1 MTTEQIK
8 ALRDKYLPGNFAQY
22 RTELRE
28 EARRLGHKVD
38 ANDIIKV
45 LEANANDDNRVITD
59 AAEGRTP
66 WETGPGTPEPDD
78 AKPDA
83 KPQPLPDG
91 KAKGEDIPVP
101 STPSDDAEAKA
112 EAKRQKMADD
122 LFESLFDDEDAEA
135 KAKQEA
141 LKKQMAEAEEAE
153 RAASKKQEEAEKLRK
168 ELDELRKRQEAKRK
182 QMEEE
187 ERKRREEE
195 ELKNLRHYKTDDLI
209 ETLKATGLAYLVGPA
224 GTGKSTLAM
233 DACAELFGVPKDDF
247 KFNEHFAQISFSPD
261 TTSGEMV
268 GRCDIN
274 GVFHRSEVVRVF
286 SEGGLILFDEI
297 DNADA
302 SMLVKLN
309 TAIANG
315 TFATPEGLVRKN
327 KNTVIVCTA
336 NTYGTGPD
344 AMYVGRTRLA
354 AATLDRFVCSTIE
367 VDYDVKLEGTR
378 RFPQGNSLF
387 LKRCRLL
394 ETKEREYPKRK
405 RAKYYKFARVEMD
418 GREVCVIETHLDF
431 DTGPDDPLREA
442 RADQMRTIIADMAN
456 EKHVII
462 CGDFNI
468 SSRPEDA
475 KDHAAEYDVF
485 AKAGYAMANH
495 GQLMTWPSYR
505 NPKREQPLDNII
517 VKGFEISDVE
527 VKSSERLSDHKML
540 SCNLRFLEDDAA
552 RVRRGTHE

>member
-22 RTELRE
+22 RAELRE
-28 EARRLGHKVD
+28 EARRLGHKVG

-66 WETGPGTPEPDD
+66 IEVGSGNPGELGEAKDD
-78 AKPDA
+78 ATPPADGEVRDGGKDAPPKDFGDGDGEGGGEPKPDTPDA
-83 KPQPLPDG
+83 PAPFGDKLEDLPSG
-91 KAKGEDIPVP
+91 EAKGEDIPTPP

-112 EAKRQKMADD
+112 EAKRQAMADD
-122 LFESLFDDEDAEA
+122 LFESLFDDDDADA

-153 RAASKKQEEAEKLRK
+153 RAARKKQEEAEKLRK

-182 QMEEE
+182 QREEE

-344 AMYVGRTRLA
+344 AMYVGRTRLD

-367 VDYDVKLEGTR
+367 VDYDVKLEKKLAHFLPAEKRDWLGNFVKKVREEIKAKHFRRLCSTR
-378 RFPQGNSLF
+378 FVINAVRWFGQG
-387 LKRCRLL
+387 
-394 ETKEREYPKRK
+394 
-405 RAKYYKFARVEMD
+405 
-418 GREVCVIETHLDF
+418 
-431 DTGPDDPLREA
+431 
-442 RADQMRTIIADMAN
+442 
-456 EKHVII
+456 
-462 CGDFNI
+462 
-468 SSRPEDA
+468 
-475 KDHAAEYDVF
+475 KDKNFVRD
-485 AKAGYAMANH
+485 
-495 GQLMTWPSYR
+495 
-505 NPKREQPLDNII
+505 
-517 VKGFEISDVE
+517 
-527 VKSSERLSDHKML
+527 
-540 SCNLRFLEDDAA
+540 RFLIGWTDA
-552 RVRRGTHE
+552 EKSNIKSL

>member
-22 RTELRE
+22 RAELRE
-28 EARRLGHKVD
+28 EARRLGHKVG

-59 AAEGRTP
+59 SDKGVPPSPDKAGEGAPESDHPLPQGSGVDGEEGGAPQAEGEPQPQPQPEGEVTP
-66 WETGPGTPEPDD
+66 VPTPE
-78 AKPDA
+78 
-83 KPQPLPDG
+83 
-91 KAKGEDIPVP
+91 
-101 STPSDDAEAKA
+101 PSDDAEAKA
-112 EAKRQKMADD
+112 EARRQKAAEE
-122 LFESLFDDEDAEA
+122 LFESLFDDEDADA

-153 RAASKKQEEAEKLRK
+153 RAARKKQEEAEKLRR
-168 ELDELRKRQEAKRK
+168 ELDELRKKQEAKRK
-182 QMEEE
+182 AKEEE

-209 ETLKATGLAYLVGPA
+209 ETLRATGLAYLVGPA

-286 SEGGLILFDEI
+286 AEGGLILFDEI

-315 TFATPEGLVRKN
+315 TFATPEGLVRRN

-344 AMYVGRTRLA
+344 AMYVGRTRLD

-367 VDYDVKLEGTR
+367 VDYDVKLEKKLAHFLPEEKRTWLGNFVKKVREEIKAKHFRRLCSTR
-378 RFPQGNSLF
+378 FVINAVRWFGQG
-387 LKRCRLL
+387 KD
-394 ETKEREYPKRK
+394 K
-405 RAKYYKFARVEMD
+405 
-418 GREVCVIETHLDF
+418 DF
-431 DTGPDDPLREA
+431 VRD
-442 RADQMRTIIADMAN
+442 
-456 EKHVII
+456 
-462 CGDFNI
+462 
-468 SSRPEDA
+468 
-475 KDHAAEYDVF
+475 
-485 AKAGYAMANH
+485 
-495 GQLMTWPSYR
+495 
-505 NPKREQPLDNII
+505 
-517 VKGFEISDVE
+517 
-527 VKSSERLSDHKML
+527 
-540 SCNLRFLEDDAA
+540 RFLVGWTDAE
-552 RVRRGTHE
+552 RSNIKNL

>member
-22 RTELRE
+22 RAELRE
-28 EARRLGHKVD
+28 EARRLGHKVG

-45 LEANANDDNRVITD
+45 LEANANDDNRVITE

-66 WETGPGTPEPDD
+66 IEVGSGTPGELGEAKDDATPPADGDVRDGGEGAPPKDFDDGKGEGEGDGEPKPDTPKAPANPFEDKPDD
-78 AKPDA
+78 
-83 KPQPLPDG
+83 LPSG
-91 KAKGEDIPVP
+91 EAKGEDIPGSPTP
-101 STPSDDAEAKA
+101 STPSDDAETKA
-112 EAKRQKMADD
+112 EDKRRAMADD
-122 LFESLFDDEDAEA
+122 LFESLFEDDDADA

-153 RAASKKQEEAEKLRK
+153 RAARKKQEEAEKLRK

-182 QMEEE
+182 AREEE

-195 ELKNLRHYKTDDLI
+195 ELKNIRHYKTDDLI

-344 AMYVGRTRLA
+344 AMYVGRTRLD

-367 VDYDVKLEGTR
+367 VDYDVKLEKKLAHFLPEEKRTWLTNFVKKVREEIKDKHFRRLCSTR
-378 RFPQGNSLF
+378 FVINAVRWFGQG
-387 LKRCRLL
+387 
-394 ETKEREYPKRK
+394 
-405 RAKYYKFARVEMD
+405 
-418 GREVCVIETHLDF
+418 
-431 DTGPDDPLREA
+431 
-442 RADQMRTIIADMAN
+442 
-456 EKHVII
+456 
-462 CGDFNI
+462 
-468 SSRPEDA
+468 
-475 KDHAAEYDVF
+475 KDKNFVRD
-485 AKAGYAMANH
+485 
-495 GQLMTWPSYR
+495 
-505 NPKREQPLDNII
+505 
-517 VKGFEISDVE
+517 
-527 VKSSERLSDHKML
+527 
-540 SCNLRFLEDDAA
+540 RFLIGWTDA
-552 RVRRGTHE
+552 EKSNIKSL

>member
-22 RTELRE
+22 RAELRE
-28 EARRLGHKVD
+28 EARRLGHKVG

-66 WETGPGTPEPDD
+66 IEVGPGNPGELGEAKDD
-78 AKPDA
+78 ATPPADGEVRDCGRGAPPKDFGDGDGEGDGEPKPDTPDA
-83 KPQPLPDG
+83 PSPFGDKLEDLPSG
-91 KAKGEDIPVP
+91 EAKGEDIPTPP

-112 EAKRQKMADD
+112 EAKRKAMADD
-122 LFESLFDDEDAEA
+122 LFESLFEDDDADT

-153 RAASKKQEEAEKLRK
+153 RAARKKQEEAEKLRK

-182 QMEEE
+182 QREEE

-286 SEGGLILFDEI
+286 AEGGLILFDEI

-344 AMYVGRTRLA
+344 AMYVGRTRLD

-367 VDYDVKLEGTR
+367 VDYDVKLEKKLAHFLPAEKRDWLANFVNKVREEIKAKHFRRLCSTR
-378 RFPQGNSLF
+378 FVINAVRWFGQG
-387 LKRCRLL
+387 
-394 ETKEREYPKRK
+394 
-405 RAKYYKFARVEMD
+405 
-418 GREVCVIETHLDF
+418 
-431 DTGPDDPLREA
+431 
-442 RADQMRTIIADMAN
+442 
-456 EKHVII
+456 
-462 CGDFNI
+462 
-468 SSRPEDA
+468 
-475 KDHAAEYDVF
+475 KDKNFVRD
-485 AKAGYAMANH
+485 
-495 GQLMTWPSYR
+495 
-505 NPKREQPLDNII
+505 
-517 VKGFEISDVE
+517 
-527 VKSSERLSDHKML
+527 
-540 SCNLRFLEDDAA
+540 RFLIGWTDAEKSNIK
-552 RVRRGTHE
+552 RL

>member
-8 ALRDKYLPGNFAQY
+8 ALRDKYLPGNFGQY
-22 RTELRE
+22 RAELRE
-28 EARRLGHKVD
+28 EARRLGHKVG

-45 LEANANDDNRVITD
+45 LEANANDDNRIIIDD
-59 AAEGRTP
+59 AAEGKTP
-66 WETGPGTPEPDD
+66 RELGDRPDGEGMPADGETKPADGEERDGGEGAPPQDGQPKPFPSGEGEGDKPEP
-78 AKPDA
+78 KPDGEGQGDA
-83 KPQPLPDG
+83 PE
-91 KAKGEDIPVP
+91 ARGEDIPNP
-101 STPSDDAEAKA
+101 DDEAKA
-112 EAKRQKMADD
+112 DAKRDAKAKELWD
-122 LFESLFDDEDAEA
+122 SLFGDEEDSEA

-141 LKKQMAEAEEAE
+141 LRKQMEEADAAQKAAE
-153 RAASKKQEEAEKLRK
+153 RKQREAEKLRK
-168 ELDELRKRQEAKRK
+168 ELDELRRKQEAKRK
-182 QMEEE
+182 AREEE

-286 SEGGLILFDEI
+286 AEGGLILFDEI

-315 TFATPEGLVRKN
+315 TFATPEGLVRRN
-327 KNTVIVCTA
+327 KKTVIVCTA

-344 AMYVGRTRLA
+344 AMYVGRTRLD

-367 VDYDVKLEGTR
+367 VDYDVKLEKKLAHFLPEEKRNWLNNFVNRVRDEIKAKHFRRLCSTR
-378 RFPQGNSLF
+378 FVINAVRWFGQGKDTSFVRDHF
-387 LKRCRLL
+387 LVGWTDAEKTNLCRL
-394 ETKEREYPKRK
+394 
-405 RAKYYKFARVEMD
+405 
-418 GREVCVIETHLDF
+418 
-431 DTGPDDPLREA
+431 
-442 RADQMRTIIADMAN
+442 
-456 EKHVII
+456 
-462 CGDFNI
+462 
-468 SSRPEDA
+468 
-475 KDHAAEYDVF
+475 
-485 AKAGYAMANH
+485 
-495 GQLMTWPSYR
+495 
-505 NPKREQPLDNII
+505 
-517 VKGFEISDVE
+517 
-527 VKSSERLSDHKML
+527 
-540 SCNLRFLEDDAA
+540 
-552 RVRRGTHE
+552 

>member
-22 RTELRE
+22 RAELRE
-28 EARRLGHKVD
+28 EARRLGHKVG

-45 LEANANDDNRVITD
+45 LEANANDDNRVITE
-59 AAEGRTP
+59 AAGGRTP
-66 WETGPGTPEPDD
+66 LETGPGVPESEDANPDTKPDGEARDGGKGAPPKDGEPSPKNPFDDDNGSPTPED
-78 AKPDA
+78 KPED
-83 KPQPLPDG
+83 LPSG
-91 KAKGEDIPVP
+91 EARGEDIPTPP
-101 STPSDDAEAKA
+101 STPSDDESKA
-112 EAKRQKMADD
+112 EAKRQKMADE
-122 LFESLFDDEDAEA
+122 LFESLFEDDDADA

-141 LKKQMAEAEEAE
+141 LKKQVAEAEEAE
-153 RAASKKQEEAEKLRK
+153 RAARKKQEEAEKLRR
-168 ELDELRKRQEAKRK
+168 ELDELRRRQEAKRK
-182 QMEEE
+182 QREEE

-344 AMYVGRTRLA
+344 AMYVGRTRLD

-367 VDYDVKLEGTR
+367 VDYDVKLEKKLAHFLPEEKRNWLTNFVKKVREEIKAKHFRRLCSTR
-378 RFPQGNSLF
+378 FVINAVRWFGQG
-387 LKRCRLL
+387 KD
-394 ETKEREYPKRK
+394 K
-405 RAKYYKFARVEMD
+405 
-418 GREVCVIETHLDF
+418 DF
-431 DTGPDDPLREA
+431 VRD
-442 RADQMRTIIADMAN
+442 
-456 EKHVII
+456 
-462 CGDFNI
+462 
-468 SSRPEDA
+468 
-475 KDHAAEYDVF
+475 
-485 AKAGYAMANH
+485 
-495 GQLMTWPSYR
+495 
-505 NPKREQPLDNII
+505 
-517 VKGFEISDVE
+517 
-527 VKSSERLSDHKML
+527 
-540 SCNLRFLEDDAA
+540 RFLIGWTDAEKSNIK
-552 RVRRGTHE
+552 GL

>member
-22 RTELRE
+22 RAELRE
-28 EARRLGHKVD
+28 EARRLGHKVG

-66 WETGPGTPEPDD
+66 IEVGPRNPGELGDAKDD
-78 AKPDA
+78 ATPPADGEVRDGGKGAPQKDFGDGDGEGGGEPKPDTPDA
-83 KPQPLPDG
+83 PAPFGDKLEDLPSG
-91 KAKGEDIPVP
+91 EAKGEDIPTPP
-101 STPSDDAEAKA
+101 STPSDDEEAKA
-112 EAKRQKMADD
+112 EAKRQAMADG
-122 LFESLFDDEDAEA
+122 LFESLFGDDEDADA

-153 RAASKKQEEAEKLRK
+153 RAARKKQEEAEKLRK
-168 ELDELRKRQEAKRK
+168 ELDELRKRQEARRK
-182 QMEEE
+182 QREEE

-233 DACAELFGVPKDDF
+233 DACEELFGVPKDDF

-344 AMYVGRTRLA
+344 AMYVGRTRLD

-367 VDYDVKLEGTR
+367 VDYDVKLEKKLAHFLPAEKRDWLANFVKKVREEIKAKHFRRLCSTR
-378 RFPQGNSLF
+378 FVINAVRWFGQG
-387 LKRCRLL
+387 
-394 ETKEREYPKRK
+394 
-405 RAKYYKFARVEMD
+405 
-418 GREVCVIETHLDF
+418 
-431 DTGPDDPLREA
+431 
-442 RADQMRTIIADMAN
+442 
-456 EKHVII
+456 
-462 CGDFNI
+462 
-468 SSRPEDA
+468 
-475 KDHAAEYDVF
+475 KDKNFVRD
-485 AKAGYAMANH
+485 
-495 GQLMTWPSYR
+495 
-505 NPKREQPLDNII
+505 
-517 VKGFEISDVE
+517 
-527 VKSSERLSDHKML
+527 
-540 SCNLRFLEDDAA
+540 RFLIGWTDA
-552 RVRRGTHE
+552 EKSNIKSL

>member
-22 RTELRE
+22 RAELRE
-28 EARRLGHKVD
+28 EARRLGHKVG

-66 WETGPGTPEPDD
+66 IAVGPGTPSELGEAKDD
-78 AKPDA
+78 AAPPADGEVRDGGKGAPPEDFGGGDGEGDGEPRPDTPPPPPA
-83 KPQPLPDG
+83 PFGDKLEDLPSG
-91 KAKGEDIPVP
+91 EAKGEDIPDSPTP

-112 EAKRQKMADD
+112 EAKRQAMADE
-122 LFESLFDDEDAEA
+122 LFESIFEDDDADA
-135 KAKQEA
+135 KAKHEA

-153 RAASKKQEEAEKLRK
+153 RAARKKQKEAEKLRK

-182 QMEEE
+182 AREEE

-336 NTYGTGPD
+336 NTYGIGPD
-344 AMYVGRTRLA
+344 AMYVGRTRLD

-367 VDYDVKLEGTR
+367 VDYDVKLEKKLACFLPEEKRTWLECFVKKVRGEIKAKHFRRLCSTR
-378 RFPQGNSLF
+378 FVVNAVRWFGQG
-387 LKRCRLL
+387 
-394 ETKEREYPKRK
+394 
-405 RAKYYKFARVEMD
+405 
-418 GREVCVIETHLDF
+418 
-431 DTGPDDPLREA
+431 
-442 RADQMRTIIADMAN
+442 
-456 EKHVII
+456 
-462 CGDFNI
+462 
-468 SSRPEDA
+468 
-475 KDHAAEYDVF
+475 KDKNFVRD
-485 AKAGYAMANH
+485 
-495 GQLMTWPSYR
+495 
-505 NPKREQPLDNII
+505 
-517 VKGFEISDVE
+517 
-527 VKSSERLSDHKML
+527 
-540 SCNLRFLEDDAA
+540 RFLIGWTDA
-552 RVRRGTHE
+552 EKSNIKSL

>member
-22 RTELRE
+22 RAELRE
-28 EARRLGHKVD
+28 EARRLGHKVG

-66 WETGPGTPEPDD
+66 IEVGPGTPGELGEAKDDATPPADGEVRDGGKGAPPKDATPEGEPQPKPDD
-78 AKPDA
+78 T
-83 KPQPLPDG
+83 PQP
-91 KAKGEDIPVP
+91 P
-101 STPSDDAEAKA
+101 STPSDNAETKA
-112 EAKRQKMADD
+112 EAKRQKMADE
-122 LFESLFDDEDAEA
+122 LFESLFDDEDADA

-153 RAASKKQEEAEKLRK
+153 RAARKKQEEAEKLRK
-168 ELDELRKRQEAKRK
+168 ELDELRRRQEAKRK
-182 QMEEE
+182 QREEE

-286 SEGGLILFDEI
+286 SDGGLILFDEI

-344 AMYVGRTRLA
+344 AMYVGRTRLD

-367 VDYDVKLEGTR
+367 VDYDVKLEKK
-378 RFPQGNSLF
+378 LAHF
-387 LKRCRLL
+387 L
-394 ETKEREYPKRK
+394 
-405 RAKYYKFARVEMD
+405 
-418 GREVCVIETHLDF
+418 
-431 DTGPDDPLREA
+431 
-442 RADQMRTIIADMAN
+442 
-456 EKHVII
+456 
-462 CGDFNI
+462 
-468 SSRPEDA
+468 PEDKRNWLANFVKKVREEIKA
-475 KDHAAEYDVF
+475 KHFRRLCSTRFVINAVRWF
-485 AKAGYAMANH
+485 
-495 GQLMTWPSYR
+495 GQGKDKNFVR
-505 NPKREQPLDNII
+505 D
-517 VKGFEISDVE
+517 
-527 VKSSERLSDHKML
+527 
-540 SCNLRFLEDDAA
+540 RFLIGWTDSEKSNIKSL
-552 RVRRGTHE
+552 

>member
-22 RTELRE
+22 RAELRE
-28 EARRLGHKVD
+28 EARRLGHKVG

-66 WETGPGTPEPDD
+66 IEVGPGNPGELGEAKDD
-78 AKPDA
+78 ATPPADGEVRDCGRGAPPKDFGDGDGEGDGEPKPDTPDA
-83 KPQPLPDG
+83 PSPFGDKLEDLPSG
-91 KAKGEDIPVP
+91 EAKGEDIPTPP

-112 EAKRQKMADD
+112 EAKRKAMADD
-122 LFESLFDDEDAEA
+122 LFESLFEDDDADA

-153 RAASKKQEEAEKLRK
+153 RAARKKQEEAEKLRK

-182 QMEEE
+182 QREEE

-286 SEGGLILFDEI
+286 AEGGLILFDEI

-344 AMYVGRTRLA
+344 AMYVGRTRLD

-367 VDYDVKLEGTR
+367 VDYDVKLEKKLAHFLPAEKRDWLANFVNKVREEIKAKHFRRLCSTR
-378 RFPQGNSLF
+378 FVINAVRWFGQG
-387 LKRCRLL
+387 
-394 ETKEREYPKRK
+394 
-405 RAKYYKFARVEMD
+405 
-418 GREVCVIETHLDF
+418 
-431 DTGPDDPLREA
+431 
-442 RADQMRTIIADMAN
+442 
-456 EKHVII
+456 
-462 CGDFNI
+462 
-468 SSRPEDA
+468 
-475 KDHAAEYDVF
+475 KDKNFVRD
-485 AKAGYAMANH
+485 
-495 GQLMTWPSYR
+495 
-505 NPKREQPLDNII
+505 
-517 VKGFEISDVE
+517 
-527 VKSSERLSDHKML
+527 
-540 SCNLRFLEDDAA
+540 RFLIGWTDAEKSNIK
-552 RVRRGTHE
+552 RL

>member
-22 RTELRE
+22 RAELRE
-28 EARRLGHKVD
+28 EARRLGHKVG

-66 WETGPGTPEPDD
+66 IEVGPGNPGELDKAKDD
-78 AKPDA
+78 ATPPADGEVRDGGKPDTPDA
-83 KPQPLPDG
+83 PAPFGDKLEDLPSG
-91 KAKGEDIPVP
+91 EAKGEDIPTPP

-112 EAKRQKMADD
+112 EAKRKAMADD
-122 LFESLFDDEDAEA
+122 LFESLFEDDDADA

-153 RAASKKQEEAEKLRK
+153 RAARKKQEEAEKLRK

-182 QMEEE
+182 QREEE

-286 SEGGLILFDEI
+286 AEGGLILFDEI

-344 AMYVGRTRLA
+344 AMYVGRTRLD

-367 VDYDVKLEGTR
+367 VDYDVKLEKKLAHFLPAEKRDWLGNFVKKVREEIKAKHFRRLCSTR
-378 RFPQGNSLF
+378 FVINAVRWFGQG
-387 LKRCRLL
+387 
-394 ETKEREYPKRK
+394 
-405 RAKYYKFARVEMD
+405 
-418 GREVCVIETHLDF
+418 
-431 DTGPDDPLREA
+431 
-442 RADQMRTIIADMAN
+442 
-456 EKHVII
+456 
-462 CGDFNI
+462 
-468 SSRPEDA
+468 
-475 KDHAAEYDVF
+475 KDKNFVRD
-485 AKAGYAMANH
+485 
-495 GQLMTWPSYR
+495 
-505 NPKREQPLDNII
+505 
-517 VKGFEISDVE
+517 
-527 VKSSERLSDHKML
+527 
-540 SCNLRFLEDDAA
+540 RFLIGWTDA
-552 RVRRGTHE
+552 EKSNIKSL

>member
-8 ALRDKYLPGNFAQY
+8 VLRDKYLPGNFAQY
-22 RTELRE
+22 RAELRE
-28 EARRLGHKVD
+28 EARRLGHKVG

-66 WETGPGTPEPDD
+66 IEVGPGTPEPDG
-78 AKPDA
+78 KPDA
-83 KPQPLPDG
+83 NPKPLPDG
-91 KAKGEDIPVP
+91 ERRDGGEGAPSKDFGDGDGEGGGEPKPDTPPQPPSPFGDKLEDLPSGDAKGADIPDSP
-101 STPSDDAEAKA
+101 TPSDDAEAKV
-112 EAKRQKMADD
+112 EAKRKEMADD
-122 LFESLFDDEDAEA
+122 LFESLFEDDDDDA

-153 RAASKKQEEAEKLRK
+153 RAARKKQEEAEKLRK

-182 QMEEE
+182 QREEE

-286 SEGGLILFDEI
+286 AEGGLILFDEI

-327 KNTVIVCTA
+327 KKTVIVCTA

-344 AMYVGRTRLA
+344 AMYVGRTRLD

-367 VDYDVKLEGTR
+367 VDYDVKLEKKLAHFLPAEKRMWLENFVKKVREEIKAKHFRRLCSTR
-378 RFPQGNSLF
+378 FVINAVRWFGQG
-387 LKRCRLL
+387 K
-394 ETKEREYPKRK
+394 
-405 RAKYYKFARVEMD
+405 
-418 GREVCVIETHLDF
+418 
-431 DTGPDDPLREA
+431 
-442 RADQMRTIIADMAN
+442 DMSF
-456 EKHVII
+456 VR
-462 CGDFNI
+462 D
-468 SSRPEDA
+468 
-475 KDHAAEYDVF
+475 
-485 AKAGYAMANH
+485 
-495 GQLMTWPSYR
+495 
-505 NPKREQPLDNII
+505 
-517 VKGFEISDVE
+517 
-527 VKSSERLSDHKML
+527 
-540 SCNLRFLEDDAA
+540 RFLIGWTDA
-552 RVRRGTHE
+552 EKSNIKIL